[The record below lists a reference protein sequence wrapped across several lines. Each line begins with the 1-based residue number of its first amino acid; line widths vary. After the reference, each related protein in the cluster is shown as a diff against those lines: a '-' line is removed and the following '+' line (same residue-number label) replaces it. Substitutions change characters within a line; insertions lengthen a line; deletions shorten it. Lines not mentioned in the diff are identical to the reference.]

1 MKALT
6 GNFRLATTISL
17 AALLTGCAMPQQGGK
32 QILSTNNIYPAVG
45 PYSQMVEHSGTIYL
59 SGVLPLNLAG
69 NPGQH
74 HRRTDEGRARAH
86 RRQAEVAGSYS

>member
-59 SGVLPLNLAG
+59 SGVLPLNCLLYTS
-69 NPGQH
+69 PSP
-74 HRRTDEGRARAH
+74 RD
-86 RRQAEVAGSYS
+86 RQKSRMPSSA